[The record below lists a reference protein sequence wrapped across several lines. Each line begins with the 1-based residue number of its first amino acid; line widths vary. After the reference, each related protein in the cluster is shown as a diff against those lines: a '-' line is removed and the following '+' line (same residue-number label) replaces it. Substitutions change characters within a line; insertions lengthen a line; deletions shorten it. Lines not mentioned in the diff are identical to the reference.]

1 MEWLHTKSVSL
12 FPRGITCF
20 FLGDQMCVLRLRLA
34 REWLDKQGWGRRM
47 QESVAETATLRSWLV
62 SMRVKGRPLKRI
74 SRLFYGSAVL
84 TGRGDSASRRTG
96 NPPLQRHRFRSSIV
110 LMRRRHAGCAPA
122 VCAAVP
128 ARKGPRSRTSAGE
141 SLSSLGRSG
150 AGSQRVEVTLL
161 ICGADFTACAQ
172 TVVIFFV
179 RRQGRGHAQA
189 RKRFPGQNSPW
200 KILTTCWFSLS
211 T

>member
-1 MEWLHTKSVSL
+1 
-12 FPRGITCF
+12 
-20 FLGDQMCVLRLRLA
+20 MCVLRLRLA

-84 TGRGDSASRRTG
+84 TGRGDSASRRTC

-161 ICGADFTACAQ
+161 LVARTLLP
-172 TVVIFFV
+172 V
-179 RRQGRGHAQA
+179 RRPSSFSSCVGKDVGMHKQERDFRVRTARG
-189 RKRFPGQNSPW
+189 KS
-200 KILTTCWFSLS
+200 
-211 T
+211 